1 MSLYPDIKFNSN
13 LIENEVCTITY
24 SGTLFKNNSESV
36 TIVYGYNDQWEN
48 TTHQE
53 MQKTENG
60 FTTDITILNYNNFN
74 FCFKNSNNEWDNNNY
89 QNYTSSISKQELE
102 PAFIINENIIDNIIE
117 NIVKYDISTVKTETN
132 EIEDVTTIET
142 VVETN
147 NEIIESTPTTES
159 QVEQTAETQT
169 SSIESFEINVENSE
183 PIAIE
188 ESIGTIVEENSLNN
202 DLEQAFSELYE
213 ENTEDVQASEST
225 YVEETNE
232 SSDFNMNSLIDEILA
247 PITESDNF
255 EEQTYELSSVEFT
268 DKTED
273 LEEDNAINEK
283 IEDLITDLY
292 DTAVEKNNLALNIES
307 NSDNSSE
314 KIIEN
319 LENSI
324 TISENI
330 TTEDT
335 TTEIETITSTPEEI
349 STENIFE
356 EVTEDSLLTNIES
369 LSEETQETE
378 TALVEIDNID
388 NYLVSSRSLSKF
400 YMFRK
405 KVKLAFYKIISLPKT
420 LFSNFGKQNS

>member
-1 MSLYPDIKFNSN
+1 MY
-13 LIENEVCTITY
+13 
-24 SGTLFKNNSESV
+24 
-36 TIVYGYNDQWEN
+36 
-48 TTHQE
+48 
-53 MQKTENG
+53 
-60 FTTDITILNYNNFN
+60 TDY
-74 FCFKNSNNEWDNNNY
+74 
-89 QNYTSSISKQELE
+89 
-102 PAFIINENIIDNIIE
+102 
-117 NIVKYDISTVKTETN
+117 
-132 EIEDVTTIET
+132 
-142 VVETN
+142 
-147 NEIIESTPTTES
+147 
-159 QVEQTAETQT
+159 
-169 SSIESFEINVENSE
+169 
-183 PIAIE
+183 
-188 ESIGTIVEENSLNN
+188 VEEN
-202 DLEQAFSELYE
+202 
-213 ENTEDVQASEST
+213 
-225 YVEETNE
+225 NE

-292 DTAVEKNNLALNIES
+292 DTAVEKSNLALNIES

-314 KIIEN
+314 KNIEN